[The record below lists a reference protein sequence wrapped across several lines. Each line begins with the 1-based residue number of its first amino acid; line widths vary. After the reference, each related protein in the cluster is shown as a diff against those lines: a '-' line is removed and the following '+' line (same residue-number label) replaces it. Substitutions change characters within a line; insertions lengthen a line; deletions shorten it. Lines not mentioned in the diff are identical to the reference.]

1 MIGTGK
7 YTEDIREIILEVKH
21 YLNLQK
27 KYLAI
32 DAAEKATIILS
43 AVAIAAICILL
54 GTIILLFCTFAL
66 AYWIGD
72 LLNSLPLGFLTM
84 ACIVVL
90 LLLLFYCKR
99 KAWIIQPLARMM
111 AQLFAENNEE
121 EEEEE

>member
-7 YTEDIREIILEVKH
+7 YTEDIKEIILEVKN

-32 DAAEKATIILS
+32 DAAEKTTVILS

-54 GTIILLFCTFAL
+54 GSIILLFCTFAL

-72 LLNSLPLGFLTM
+72 LLNSLPLGFLSM
-84 ACIVVL
+84 GIIVL
-90 LLLLFYCKR
+90 LILLLFYCKR

-111 AQLFAENNEE
+111 AQVFIENNEE
-121 EEEEE
+121 EE

>member
-1 MIGTGK
+1 MLGTGK
-7 YTEDIREIILEVKH
+7 YTEEFKEIILEAKH

-32 DAAEKATIILS
+32 DAAEKTTVILS

-54 GTIILLFCTFAL
+54 GGIILFFSTFAL

-72 LLNSLPLGFLTM
+72 LLNSIPLGFLTM
-84 ACIVVL
+84 AIIIAS

-99 KAWIIQPLARMM
+99 NAWVIQPLARM
-111 AQLFAENNEE
+111 AAKLFVENNEE
-121 EEEEE
+121 EEA

>member
-1 MIGTGK
+1 MIGAGK

-32 DAAEKATIILS
+32 DAAEKTTT
-43 AVAIAAICILL
+43 IAASCILL
-54 GTIILLFCTFAL
+54 GAIILLLGTFAL

-72 LLNSLPLGFLTM
+72 LLNSLPLGFLAM
-84 ACIVVL
+84 ACIVTL
-90 LLLLFYCKR
+90 LFILFYCKR

-111 AQLFAENNEE
+111 AQLFVENNEE
-121 EEEEE
+121 EE

>member
-7 YTEDIREIILEVKH
+7 YTEDIKEIILEVKH

-32 DAAEKATIILS
+32 DAAEKTTVILS

-54 GTIILLFCTFAL
+54 GAIILLFCTFAL

-72 LLNSLPLGFLTM
+72 LLNNLPLGFLSTGL
-84 ACIVVL
+84 IVVL
-90 LLLLFYCKR
+90 ILLLFYCKR

-111 AQLFAENNEE
+111 AQVFLDNNDEE
-121 EEEEE
+121 E

>member
-32 DAAEKATIILS
+32 DAAEKTTIILS
-43 AVAIAAICILL
+43 AAAIAAICILL
-54 GTIILLFCTFAL
+54 GAIILLFCTFAF

-72 LLNSLPLGFLTM
+72 LLDSLPLGFLSM
-84 ACIVVL
+84 AIIVAL
-90 LLLLFYCKR
+90 ILLLFYCKR

-111 AQLFAENNEE
+111 AQLFVDNSEE
-121 EEEEE
+121 EEE